1 MFLEET
7 FRRKVL
13 RLSVSFQ
20 LKSPPAS
27 STIALN
33 KLVNRLT
40 HYFIKDLK
48 TLEQMQEF
56 WG

>member
-7 FRRKVL
+7 FGRKVL

-27 STIALN
+27 SMIALY

-48 TLEQMQEF
+48 TLKQMQEIL
-56 WG
+56 G